1 MESIKRSTIIA
12 FKKGKIKALEAIYNQ
27 YSGKVYNFT
36 HSIIRNSEQAQD
48 ITQDVFLLIWEKRN
62 QIDCDLNFDSYL
74 LKIAQNMVYQTFRK
88 NVVRE
93 NYINSLQIQEL
104 IVQSNS
110 MEDNIDSDFLEEYIM
125 SLVEA
130 LPKSRRDIFLLYWK
144 SGLNYKEIATQL
156 SISDKTVATQVRRS
170 IFYLKEQIGNVALTI
185 LLLML
190 SQGYAS
196 NLL

>member
-1 MESIKRSTIIA
+1 
-12 FKKGKIKALEAIYNQ
+12 
-27 YSGKVYNFT
+27 
-36 HSIIRNSEQAQD
+36 
-48 ITQDVFLLIWEKRN
+48 
-62 QIDCDLNFDSYL
+62 
-74 LKIAQNMVYQTFRK
+74 MVYQTFRK